1 MKILLISDL
10 SKNQINGV
18 LTTLENTTKILK
30 LWGYEVDHI
39 NSDMFIGIPC
49 PGYKEIKLSFV
60 TPTIVGKKILKSKP
74 DYIHI
79 ATEGPIG
86 LAARRFLKKSGMKW
100 TSSFHTKF
108 AEFVEAKIGFGANA
122 IWKLLKWVYRNDHFI
137 LTTTNSMKNE
147 LVDYGFN
154 FDKIGTWS
162 RGVDIEI
169 FEPDNQGPVDR
180 IFLNVGRVSV
190 EKNLEEFYKLDLP
203 GRKVQV
209 GDGPELEL
217 YKKKYPN
224 VEFVGSKTG
233 KELAKFYQQSSVMV
247 FPSLKD
253 TFGVVI
259 IESMRSGT
267 PVAAYPVTGPIDII
281 QPGLTGYMNND
292 LSQAVNDCLAIPRS
306 LVIEHSQ
313 EYTWESATTSFI
325 NSLIPCY

>member
-18 LTTLENTTKILK
+18 LTTLENTAKILR

-39 NSDMFIGIPC
+39 NSDMFHGVPC

-60 TPTIVGKKILKSKP
+60 TSSKIGKKILEAKP

-86 LAARRFLKKSGMKW
+86 LAARRFLKRSGMKW

-108 AEFVEAKIGFGANA
+108 AEFVEAKIGFGSKTV
-122 IWKLLKWVYRNDHFI
+122 WKMLKWVYRNDQFV

-147 LVDYGFN
+147 LIEKGFIP
-154 FDKIGTWS
+154 DKIGTWS
-162 RGVDIEI
+162 RGVDTEI
-169 FEPDNQGPVDR
+169 FEPNDVKPIDNV
-180 IFLNVGRVSV
+180 FLNVGRVSV
-190 EKNLEEFYKLDLP
+190 EKNLEEFYKMDLP
-203 GRKVQV
+203 GRKIQV
-209 GDGPELEL
+209 GDGPELES
-217 YKKKYPN
+217 YKKKYPD

-233 KELAKFYQQSSVMV
+233 KELAKFYQQASVMV
-247 FPSLKD
+247 FPSIKD

-281 QPGLTGYMNND
+281 QDGLTGYMND
-292 LSQAVNDCLAIPRS
+292 DISLAVIDCLSIPRS
-306 LVIEHSQ
+306 LVIENSQ
-313 EYTWESATTSFI
+313 NYTWESATTSFV